1 MRAELQRPGRKRFL
15 ECRLEDG
22 NYLWI
27 ENRGVADSEA
37 GRRAPGSPTCSLH
50 RAVRLEQRLAC
61 PCEKGPARRRQ
72 PRALRAPREQRHAE
86 ITFQLLDLATQRRLR
101 HVQPVG
107 SRAKAALFSYRNEA
121 FQLAQVDSQ
130 PHAEKVSR
138 NRSWPHLSFATYDY
152 YVASFE
158 AVTVK

>member
-72 PRALRAPREQRHAE
+72 
-86 ITFQLLDLATQRRLR
+86 RRLR